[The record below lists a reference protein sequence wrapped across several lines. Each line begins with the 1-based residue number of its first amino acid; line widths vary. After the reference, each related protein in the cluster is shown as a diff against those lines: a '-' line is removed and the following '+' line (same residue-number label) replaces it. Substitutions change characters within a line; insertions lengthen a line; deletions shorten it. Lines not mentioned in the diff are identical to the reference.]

1 VEVTRKSVD
10 FRPITVSF
18 VIESTEELRQ
28 LVEDFHIIGTT
39 ELVLY
44 DITDNLIVSVA
55 ELKDYL
61 ED

>member
-1 VEVTRKSVD
+1 MEVTRKSVD

>member
-1 VEVTRKSVD
+1 
-10 FRPITVSF
+10 